1 MVPLVTPTHSN
12 DRRQYEDRYRD
23 ITTIVRMQRFIDSAY
38 ETIVRE
44 KKTEKKQ
51 RERERGRERILVR
64 NSRRRLFFFYRQF
77 TREKSFVRKLYDL
90 RGSCDEFT
98 FERATLTE
106 CKYMNEQKRLLTSCS
121 SRFSFFTLSSLVQSR
136 RTRVLCRRRHE
147 VPSVSHCQC

>member
-12 DRRQYEDRYRD
+12 DRRQYENRYRD

-64 NSRRRLFFFYRQF
+64 NSRRRLFFFYR
-77 TREKSFVRKLYDL
+77 
-90 RGSCDEFT
+90 
-98 FERATLTE
+98 
-106 CKYMNEQKRLLTSCS
+106 
-121 SRFSFFTLSSLVQSR
+121 
-136 RTRVLCRRRHE
+136 
-147 VPSVSHCQC
+147 